1 MFDMERMNEI
11 EAMAKELKQIRGR
24 FVFKKYFWLFMISAI
39 SVAALLSLNP
49 AQAANYYVREYG
61 AVGDGSTNDQ
71 AAIQD
76 AIDDAA
82 AHGGGDV
89 IFDGGR
95 TYYTG
100 NLFMRSNITL
110 VIESG
115 SRIKASNYATDYDPN
130 RCSDG
135 TCGNVAPLIFAD
147 NLQNIGIRG
156 GGTIEGARNNFVCP
170 NGQQCEWDDHSF
182 GPTMIFWGDVSNG
195 TIREIHVENA
205 NNAELVIA
213 ECDHILVE
221 NITLRTPTD
230 HAANDPFDIF
240 GSQFITI
247 RNNDIAGGDDNICL
261 KIRSPY
267 SGFMMTDYNEEVM
280 HDITIEGNTVYA
292 PYAGTGLKT
301 GWEVYG
307 EIYNVWWR
315 DNVVRRG
322 TVDPISIWLR
332 FLDEENTSIHH
343 MYFENNRYDDGQ
355 LVEGLSI
362 NGPIK
367 DCQYY
372 EIYWNGELAKYS
384 DTAAQCGGTTCSCT
398 AWEDQAC
405 GGGGCA
411 EGEMLQTR
419 TCSPSSCNS
428 ESRCVSN
435 PICSVNVDDGDINQD
450 GSVDTIDIQVGVNV
464 ILGIETDPSLT
475 QQSDMNNDGVV
486 DETDLNLV
494 LTEIFN

>member
-1 MFDMERMNEI
+1 MEWKHSI
-11 EAMAKELKQIRGR
+11 ETPVQKLKRLQER
-24 FVFKKYFWLFMISAI
+24 F
-39 SVAALLSLNP
+39 SLNRKFWFVIFS
-49 AQAANYYVREYG
+49 AVGLASFLTLRSVQAANYYVRDYG
-61 AVGDGSTNDQ
+61 AVGNGATNDQ
-71 AAIQD
+71 AAIQA

-82 AHGGGDV
+82 SHGGGDV
-89 IFDGGR
+89 IFDGEK

-110 VIESG
+110 VIETG
-115 SRIKASNYATDYDPN
+115 TRIKASNYATDYDPN
-130 RCSDG
+130 RCSEG
-135 TCGNVAPLIFAD
+135 TCDNVAPLIFAD

-182 GPTMIFWGDVSNG
+182 GPTMVFWGDVSNG
-195 TIREIHVENA
+195 TIQDVRLENA

-221 NITLRTPTD
+221 NVTIRTPTD

-240 GSQFITI
+240 GSQYITI

-280 HDITIEGNTVYA
+280 HDITIENNTVYA

-307 EIYNVWWR
+307 EIYNVWWK

-322 TVDPISIWLR
+322 TVDPVSIWLR
-332 FLDEENTSIHH
+332 FLDEEKTSVHH
-343 MYFENNRYDDGQ
+343 MYFENNRYDDGE
-355 LVEGLSI
+355 LIGGMSI

-384 DTAAQCGGTTCSCT
+384 DTAEQCGGTSCSCT
-398 AWEDQAC
+398 SWQDEDC
-405 GGGGCA
+405 GQGSCA
-411 EGEMLQTR
+411 AEEMLQTR
-419 TCSPSSCNS
+419 TCTPSGCNS
-428 ESRCVSN
+428 QSRCVSN
-435 PICSVNVDDGDINQD
+435 PICTVNVNDGDINQD
-450 GSVDTIDIQVGVNV
+450 DAVDSLDIQLCVNIVLGV
-464 ILGIETDPSLT
+464 ETDPSLIEAA
-475 QQSDMNNDGVV
+475 DINNDNVV
-486 DETDLNLV
+486 DLTDLNIII
-494 LTEIFN
+494 TESNE